1 MLVGKER
8 SARLRWLAGALLGVG
23 LLAPAAHGAPAAG
36 GAQASLDVP
45 VPTSATI
52 EANNTLRVCFNL
64 PVGAVVNPSFIR
76 VSGYDVNREAPAS
89 SAMISGASQNCVVA
103 QFANGAN
110 DAPLTD
116 FTRASVSGGTIKGTD
131 GHANIGGG
139 LALEGTA
146 QTPRAG
152 FSAGPDLV
160 GTPTV
165 SPASG
170 GNVTITYTFDQALDA
185 TPTVVPPNVFNSPTN
200 PTNAFGYYGAD
211 GTVVSCGALSATA
224 SPGVSISGNTVTCR
238 IPAVTAVATPPS
250 RFFVLG
256 TAVRDRPTAFSC
268 CDVNPTGSAGEMTTR
283 PVITSVA
290 QTGPTQATVTY
301 NQPVTIRDAGQ
312 FQLYTSDGTSVAPS
326 SSSQPAGNTSQVVL
340 DFPAQFA
347 NVAYKVVGL
356 ADPGAAGRN
365 GGAVQSRAATPAQ
378 SATSYGAIR
387 TAPIQAGRI
396 DGPDLSAVS
405 VNPAAGT
412 ATFTFRGLVAALST
426 ARGALGVADFHLVDR
441 AGKITS
447 GLKQVGA
454 ISLDPGTAADPTSRV
469 TISFPA
475 AAIASA
481 RAAQI
486 LDGDVV
492 DFQLK
497 NGARNTVAITVV
509 SSSAKTPI
517 ATTGRPK
524 SVKTTSATLAG
535 SVNPEGRTTTYRFE
549 FGRSTRYGHATPAR
563 SAGSATS
570 ARSLSA
576 RIAGLRP
583 NTVYHFRIVARSAGG
598 RSVGRDVAFRTARAR
613 VHHAS
618 PRFTG

>member
-1 MLVGKER
+1 M
-8 SARLRWLAGALLGVG
+8 LLGTA

-64 PVGAVVNPSFIR
+64 PVGAVVNPGRIR
-76 VSGYDVNREAPAS
+76 VAGYDVNRVAPAS
-89 SAMISGASQNCVVA
+89 TATISSTSGNCVVA

-116 FTRASVSGGTIKGTD
+116 FTRASVSGGTINGTA
-131 GHANIGGG
+131 GSPNVGGG

-146 QTPRAG
+146 QTPQPG

-165 SPASG
+165 SPAQG

-211 GTVVSCGALSATA
+211 GTAVSCGALSPTA

-238 IPAVTAVATPPS
+238 IPAATATVTPPS
-250 RFFVLG
+250 RFFVLSK
-256 TAVRDRPTAFSC
+256 AVRDRPTAFSC
-268 CDVNPTGSAGEMTTR
+268 CDVNPTGSAGGLTTR
-283 PVITSVA
+283 PVIQSVS
-290 QTGPTQATVTY
+290 QSGPTQATVTY
-301 NQPVTIRDAGQ
+301 NQPVTIRDAAQ
-312 FQLYTSDGTSVAPS
+312 FQLCTSDGTSVAPS

-356 ADPGAAGRN
+356 ADPGAAGTN
-365 GGAVQSRAATPAQ
+365 GGAVQGRAVSAMQ
-378 SATSYGAIR
+378 SATSYAAIR

-396 DGPDLSAVS
+396 DGPDLAAVS

-412 ATFTFRGLVAALST
+412 ATFTFRALVASLST
-426 ARGALGVADFHLVDR
+426 ARGALGVADFHLLDR

-447 GLKQVGA
+447 GVKQVGA
-454 ISLDPGTAADPTSRV
+454 TSLDPATGSDPTSRV

-497 NGARNTVAITVV
+497 DGARNTVAVTVA
-509 SSSAKTPI
+509 SSNAKTPI
-517 ATTGRPK
+517 ATTGRAR
-524 SVKTTSATLAG
+524 SVKTTSATLTG
-535 SVNPEGRTTTYRFE
+535 SVNPEGKATTYRFE
-549 FGRSTRYGHATPAR
+549 FGRTTRYGHATPAR
-563 SAGSATS
+563 SAGSGTS

-576 RIAGLRP
+576 RIAGLKP
-583 NTVYHFRIVARSAGG
+583 NTVYHFRIVASSSEG

-613 VHHAS
+613 VHHPS